1 MSSQFAMFVTVIE
14 YLTQYNEIFANL
26 LINIS
31 RSLQSRFALLA
42 DIFCFSLNGI
52 RIMNMLRNKLSK

>member
-31 RSLQSRFALLA
+31 RSLQSRFAFLA
-42 DIFCFSLNGI
+42 DKFL
-52 RIMNMLRNKLSK
+52 LQSKRYTDHEHAS